1 MSDLLTRPLSPV
13 SDLTDNSD
21 ENDSRHPSQLTGA
34 FVVTV
39 LDHMNATVPTAELQ
53 EDANARLL
61 LFEHVPQEHRI
72 LHVGNKHIDT
82 LGILR
87 EMLDNAPTRRGKR
100 YVASAI
106 ICCNNREE
114 ELFKLASDFLNF
126 LLWPR
131 TSKRVSCFLAHH
143 LLAVKSAYKSKSPTV
158 SEYSTITIPETE
170 NSVKPQL
177 IPFQ

>member
-1 MSDLLTRPLSPV
+1 
-13 SDLTDNSD
+13 
-21 ENDSRHPSQLTGA
+21 
-34 FVVTV
+34 
-39 LDHMNATVPTAELQ
+39 MNATVPTAKLQ
-53 EDANARLL
+53 EDANARLS

-126 LLWPR
+126 LL
-131 TSKRVSCFLAHH
+131 
-143 LLAVKSAYKSKSPTV
+143 
-158 SEYSTITIPETE
+158 
-170 NSVKPQL
+170 
-177 IPFQ
+177 